1 MESAVLYATSLSF
14 FFTALIH
21 PMHDI
26 GSPLAT
32 ILHQHYQ
39 SDTHDL
45 QVLKLVTLMLYTIA
59 YYLTTTNRLPIY

>member
-1 MESAVLYATSLSF
+1 
-14 FFTALIH
+14 
-21 PMHDI
+21 MHDI

-45 QVLKLVTLMLYTIA
+45 QVHVLKLVTLMLYTIA
-59 YYLTTTNRLPIY
+59 YYSTTTNHLPIY

>member
-1 MESAVLYATSLSF
+1 MQL
-14 FFTALIH
+14 FFTAFIH
-21 PMHDI
+21 SMHDI
-26 GSPLAT
+26 GSPLGT

-59 YYLTTTNRLPIY
+59 YYLTTPNRLPMY